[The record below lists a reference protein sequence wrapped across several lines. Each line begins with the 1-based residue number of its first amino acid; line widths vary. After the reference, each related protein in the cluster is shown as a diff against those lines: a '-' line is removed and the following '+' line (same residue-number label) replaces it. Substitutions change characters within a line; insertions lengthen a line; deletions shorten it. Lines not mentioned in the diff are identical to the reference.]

1 MKCIF
6 IGIFVLH
13 LL

>member
-1 MKCIF
+1 MDKT
-6 IGIFVLH
+6 GFVLH